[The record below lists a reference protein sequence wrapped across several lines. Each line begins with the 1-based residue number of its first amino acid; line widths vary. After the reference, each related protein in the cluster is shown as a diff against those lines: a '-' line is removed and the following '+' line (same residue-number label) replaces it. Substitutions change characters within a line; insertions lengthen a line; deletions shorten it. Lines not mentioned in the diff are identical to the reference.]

1 MHISSALI
9 FVIAFIIVGDAD
21 LPKNAR
27 GWVSY
32 CSVPIFYMIGVTAF
46 FYGISCIG
54 AVRSSVIMN
63 LEPIGSIALGFI
75 VLGQILSPSQL
86 IGATCVIVSL
96 IGIKTH
102 EGGRKV

>member
-1 MHISSALI
+1 MHIASTLI
-9 FVIAFIIVGDAD
+9 FVIAFIIIGDAD
-21 LPKNAR
+21 LPQNTG

-32 CSVPIFYMIGVTAF
+32 FSVPIFYMIGVTAF

-54 AVRSSVIMN
+54 AVRASVIMN

-86 IGATCVIVSL
+86 IGATCVIASL
-96 IGIKTH
+96 IGIKILDS
-102 EGGRKV
+102 KPKF

>member
-1 MHISSALI
+1 
-9 FVIAFIIVGDAD
+9 
-21 LPKNAR
+21 
-27 GWVSY
+27 
-32 CSVPIFYMIGVTAF
+32 MIGVTAF

-54 AVRSSVIMN
+54 AVRASVIMN

-96 IGIKTH
+96 IGIKTLD
-102 EGGRKV
+102 GDRKVGRLLTAIKKLAFITKILRAWRIWVGRNIPT